1 MAKDKNPKKLTL
13 NITKSDPNGEESWDD
28 TFKLMSWWD
37 SEKVRNAK
45 VMVVGAG
52 ALGNEVLKNLAL
64 MNVGQIFIV
73 DFDTIE
79 YANLCRSVLFR
90 ESDIKKQKLKA
101 EIAAERIKDIN
112 PNINVQTVNG
122 DIMIDVGL
130 GVFQRMDVIIGCLDN
145 RIARLFINRYAFR
158 TGKIWIDGAIQNM
171 SGQLNVYKNG
181 TSCYECSLTDT
192 DWANIRKKLGCA
204 DVAQRNSSVGRVPTT
219 PISSSIIAA
228 MQVQEAL
235 KVIHKYDKHS
245 MVGEQFTYDGMNN
258 WILTFASP
266 PLKED
271 CASHYEIE
279 KKELKQAKNL
289 SCNDTVE
296 DALKKLKK
304 ILKAKEVSIPL
315 NYKMILE
322 ISSMNND
329 RSFEVIIPEPHFS
342 EKVQEEY
349 QENPQDILGI
359 SKYVDYIDNEFPD
372 KSLTLSQCG
381 IPPLHILSV
390 DTEEDT
396 FFVELTQDEKFLTF

>member
-1 MAKDKNPKKLTL
+1 MPSENNPKKLKL
-13 NITKSDPNGEESWDD
+13 NIAKPEAESWDD

-37 SEKVRNAK
+37 SEKVHNAK

-64 MNVGQIFIV
+64 MNVGNIFIV

-90 ESDIKKQKLKA
+90 EEDITRTNFKC

-130 GVFQRMDVIIGCLDN
+130 GVFRRMDVIIGCLDN
-145 RIARLFINRYAFR
+145 RIARLFINRYSYAA
-158 TGKIWIDGAIQNM
+158 GKIWIDGAIQNM

-181 TSCYECSLTDT
+181 ISCYECSLTDT
-192 DWANIRKKLGCA
+192 DWQNIRKKLGCA
-204 DVAQRNSSVGRVPTT
+204 DIAQRNSSAGRVPTT

-235 KVIHKYDKHS
+235 KVIHKYDKQS

-258 WILTFASP
+258 WILNFKSP
-266 PLKED
+266 ELKEE
-271 CASHYEIE
+271 CSSHYEITDE
-279 KKELKQAKNL
+279 ELIKAVNISHK
-289 SCNDTVE
+289 DTVE
-296 DALKKLKK
+296 QALKELKK
-304 ILKAKEVSIPL
+304 ILKSDKVWITLSYKILLEVT
-315 NYKMILE
+315 
-322 ISSMNND
+322 SMETNVSHD
-329 RSFEVIIPEPHFS
+329 VVIPEPHFS
-342 EKVQEEY
+342 ERAQTKY
-349 QENPQDILGI
+349 QQKAGELIGI
-359 SKYVDYIDNEFPD
+359 SKYIDYISDDFPD
-372 KSLTLSQCG
+372 QSLSLSECG
-381 IPPLHILSV
+381 IPALHILTI

-396 FFVELTQDEKFLTF
+396 FFVELTKDEDYLTF